1 MAVSR
6 HTPPRRPKAAARRTR
21 PAPLSPHPEWRA
33 QHLFV
38 EPRYPGPVTPAD
50 DDDDNDAE
58 AASFPAGPA
67 VVRPR
72 RRPHRP

>member
-6 HTPPRRPKAAARRTR
+6 HTPPRRTEAAARRRRT
-21 PAPLSPHPEWRA
+21 APLSPHPEWRA
-33 QHLFV
+33 QYLFV
-38 EPRYPGPVTPAD
+38 EPRYPRPLTPSVD
-50 DDDDNDAE
+50 DE
-58 AASFPAGPA
+58 AASVRADPA

>member
-6 HTPPRRPKAAARRTR
+6 HTPPRRTEAAARRPR

-33 QHLFV
+33 QYLFV
-38 EPRYPGPVTPAD
+38 EPRYPGPLTPAD
-50 DDDDNDAE
+50 DDNDGE
-58 AASFPAGPA
+58 AASFPADPA

-72 RRPHRP
+72 RPHRP